1 MPSEERDAERCP
13 VAAENTDGAYYCTRK
28 RGHDG
33 PCAAVPTERERI
45 RQDLSETVTTAIH
58 KTMERDAEM
67 LGVPVWRHPTRDPA
81 ADAFSA
87 NGLQC
92 RDCEPGRWYAE
103 PVAVAM
109 VEAVEAA
116 RAYRAFAQ
124 PRQHTMTPETI
135 AEWHRIKDA
144 LYGSLDNL
152 DAALGGWTE

>member
-1 MPSEERDAERCP
+1 MPSE
-13 VAAENTDGAYYCTRK
+13 
-28 RGHDG
+28 
-33 PCAAVPTERERI
+33 
-45 RQDLSETVTTAIH
+45 
-58 KTMERDAEM
+58 ERDAEM
-67 LGVPVWRHPTRDPA
+67 LGVPVWRYRGFAELWCYA
-81 ADAFSA
+81 ATDNLDAIEDV
-87 NGLQC
+87 G
-92 RDCEPGRWYAE
+92 EPGRWHAE